1 LNIAHIFWESSVQ
14 ALSELRN
21 NKMRTFLSLLG
32 IMIGIFCIIAVQAA
46 VDSLENNIR
55 GSFDKL
61 GNDVLYIDKRPWSDD
76 GGSWWKYQ
84 RRPKPSYS
92 DFEAIKEK
100 SKLTEQVSYSA
111 FIGNKVV
118 KFQKNFIEGSFIIGV
133 TEDYGGI
140 FNIEIASGRF
150 FNRNDVI
157 NGTNTV
163 VIGYEVAQGLFG
175 PADPIGRIVVLGGK
189 KLQVIGVIAKTG
201 KSLINPL
208 DFDEACLVSYKTAQF
223 YINLRGGSFFA
234 SINAKAKKGVDIAD
248 FRDEITGLLR
258 AERRIK
264 PMDESNFAINELSM
278 LNKIFDSVFGVLK
291 LAGLIIGGFAILV
304 GMFSV
309 ANIMFVS
316 VKERTHIIGI
326 KKAIGATR
334 NVILLE
340 FLIESVV
347 LCILGGILGLIFVF
361 GVLKVASA
369 LTEFE
374 MTLSI
379 SNILVGLVLS
389 ILVGIL
395 AGVIP
400 AFNAAKMDPVEAIR
414 QG

>member
-1 LNIAHIFWESSVQ
+1 
-14 ALSELRN
+14 
-21 NKMRTFLSLLG
+21 
-32 IMIGIFCIIAVQAA
+32 MIGIFCIIAVQSA

-55 GSFDKL
+55 GSFEKL
-61 GNDVLYIDKRPWSDD
+61 GNDVVYVDKRPWSDD
-76 GGSWWKYQ
+76 GDNYWKYM
-84 RRPKPSYS
+84 RRPKPSFS
-92 DFEAIKEK
+92 DYEAIKDK
-100 SKLTEQVSYSA
+100 SNSTEMVSYSA
-111 FIGNKVV
+111 FIGSKVV
-118 KFQKNFIEGSFIIGV
+118 KFQKNSIEGAYIIGV
-133 TEDYGGI
+133 TENYGNI
-140 FNIEIASGRF
+140 FNMEMASGRF
-150 FNRNDVI
+150 FNNNDI
-157 NGTNTV
+157 SNGTNTV

-175 PADPIGRIVVLGGK
+175 QADPIGRIIVLGGK
-189 KLQVIGVIAKTG
+189 KLQVIGMVAKTG

-208 DFDEACLVSYKTAQF
+208 DFDEICLVSYKTAQF
-223 YINLRGGSFFA
+223 YINLRGDNFFS
-234 SINAKAKKGVDIAD
+234 SINAKAKKGVEFEDYK
-248 FRDEITGLLR
+248 DEITGLLR

-264 PMDESNFAINELSM
+264 PKEESNFALNELSM

-316 VKERTHIIGI
+316 VKERTHVIGI

-334 NVILLE
+334 KVILLE

-361 GVLKVASA
+361 GVLKLASA

-374 MTLSI
+374 MTMSF
-379 SNILVGLVLS
+379 SNIMVGLVLS
-389 ILVGIL
+389 IIVGIL